1 MLFMRETEE
10 GIRFKVFVLPRSSK
24 NMVSGLHGDALKLK
38 LTAPPVDGSANK
50 MCVKFLAKLFK
61 TAKSDI
67 SIESGES
74 SRTKQILVRVAEGDR
89 AGLENAKKI
98 LASLIS

>member
-1 MLFMRETEE
+1 MLSMRETDE
-10 GIRFKVFVLPRSSK
+10 GILFKVFVLPRSSK

-61 TAKSDI
+61 TAKSSI
-67 SIESGES
+67 SIASGES
-74 SRTKQILVRVAEGDR
+74 SRTKQILVHIDRKDKAGRV
-89 AGLENAKKI
+89 NSKKI
-98 LASLIS
+98 IESLAS